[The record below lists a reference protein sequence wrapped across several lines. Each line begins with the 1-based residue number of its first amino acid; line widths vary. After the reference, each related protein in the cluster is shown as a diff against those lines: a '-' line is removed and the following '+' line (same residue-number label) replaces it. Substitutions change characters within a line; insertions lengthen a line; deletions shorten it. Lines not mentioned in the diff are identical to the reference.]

1 MTLVIVMT
9 MDCCLLIDVALHSIY
24 LLSWSFIVILFVLIF
39 DWFVLFRLRFQ
50 LYYLWNLIQRCSSEH
65 VCSLC
70 VSERDSTPPRLS
82 CIVSRVM
89 AFMFRWAVQMLH
101 SKADPFNSRPSAC
114 FYHVPGSKATSGTM
128 QPPLIFQ
135 PAPLPF
141 HAWHPHCAVSTFSCP
156 ICAPTGTVGL
166 QNEVWTD
173 ALLKRRYLE
182 AVERDSTSSRSVWN
196 SFPHWTVGLCWGQ
209 CSVQVQ
215 SSGNLF
221 CSVWDG

>member
-1 MTLVIVMT
+1 
-9 MDCCLLIDVALHSIY
+9 
-24 LLSWSFIVILFVLIF
+24 
-39 DWFVLFRLRFQ
+39 
-50 LYYLWNLIQRCSSEH
+50 
-65 VCSLC
+65 
-70 VSERDSTPPRLS
+70 
-82 CIVSRVM
+82 
-89 AFMFRWAVQMLH
+89 MLH

-114 FYHVPGSKATSGTM
+114 FYPVPGSKATSGTM

-182 AVERDSTSSRSVWN
+182 AVERDSTSSHSVKFISSLDSWALLRAVQRTGTVIRKSLLLCVRWLKWN
-196 SFPHWTVGLCWGQ
+196 
-209 CSVQVQ
+209 
-215 SSGNLF
+215 
-221 CSVWDG
+221 D